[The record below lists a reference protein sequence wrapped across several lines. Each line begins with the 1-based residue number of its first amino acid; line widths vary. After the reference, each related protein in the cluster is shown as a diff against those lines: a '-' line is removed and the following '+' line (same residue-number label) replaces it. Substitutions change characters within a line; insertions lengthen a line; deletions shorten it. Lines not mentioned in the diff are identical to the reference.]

1 MIKEKNM
8 ARRRMFSAE
17 LTSSDRFLDMG
28 TDTQCFYFHLSLHA
42 DDEGFVSAPRS
53 LGLLCGGTEANLKEM
68 EEAGYIIRFS
78 TGVLVIVDW
87 MLNNTIRKDRSME
100 TIHRKEKDMVTL
112 VHNRYVLRSEIED
125 VSADMTTK
133 MSTNLSTQNR
143 IEDSRVDENRIEQN
157 RIDKNISEYSS
168 TEQYGGIGRHQEA
181 FGVIAYDDNKYPDI
195 ITAF

>member
-1 MIKEKNM
+1 MKVDCRIRFCTDMDYTVDTER
-8 ARRRMFSAE
+8 ARMWKP
-17 LTSSDRFLDMG
+17 
-28 TDTQCFYFHLSLHA
+28 
-42 DDEGFVSAPRS
+42 FVSAD
-53 LGLLCGGTEANLKEM
+53 L
-68 EEAGYIIRFS
+68 
-78 TGVLVIVDW
+78 
-87 MLNNTIRKDRSME
+87 
-100 TIHRKEKDMVTL
+100 
-112 VHNRYVLRSEIED
+112 
-125 VSADMTTK
+125 TTK

>member
-1 MIKEKNM
+1 M
-8 ARRRMFSAE
+8 
-17 LTSSDRFLDMG
+17 
-28 TDTQCFYFHLSLHA
+28 
-42 DDEGFVSAPRS
+42 SAPRS

-125 VSADMTTK
+125 VSADLTTK

-157 RIDKNISEYSS
+157 RIDKNRSYYSRIK
-168 TEQYGGIGRHQEA
+168 EQGY
-181 FGVIAYDDNKYPDI
+181 FGEIMIYDFLCLIDYFSSA
-195 ITAF
+195 ITLSIRRW